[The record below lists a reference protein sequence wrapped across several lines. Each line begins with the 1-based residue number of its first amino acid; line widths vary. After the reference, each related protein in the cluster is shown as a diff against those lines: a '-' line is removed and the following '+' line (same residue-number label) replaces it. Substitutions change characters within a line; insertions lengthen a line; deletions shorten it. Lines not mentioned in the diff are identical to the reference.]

1 MYLLGLDELLTG
13 GGGVQVVYRL
23 LLVTRRPER
32 LAEVCVVHL
41 RVPAASPP
49 ATVEIQV

>member
-1 MYLLGLDELLTG
+1 MYLLGLDKLLTG
-13 GGGVQVVYRL
+13 GGEVQVVHRL

-32 LAEVCVVHL
+32 LAKVRVVHL

-49 ATVEIQV
+49 ATVETQV